1 MLTRARACNFA
12 QPVTRA
18 RYREAG
24 RLPKEDISQAHHTIP
39 HPGLAESRARALGGI
54 DTPMRLHR
62 RQGEQRLTE
71 CRAFD

>member
-39 HPGLAESRARALGGI
+39 HPGLAESRARALG
-54 DTPMRLHR
+54 H
-62 RQGEQRLTE
+62 
-71 CRAFD
+71 